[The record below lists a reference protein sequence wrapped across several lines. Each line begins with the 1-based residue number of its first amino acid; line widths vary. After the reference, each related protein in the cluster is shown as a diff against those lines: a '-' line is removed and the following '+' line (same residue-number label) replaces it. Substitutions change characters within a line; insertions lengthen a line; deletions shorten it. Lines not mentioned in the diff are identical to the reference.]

1 MNNTNSN
8 SSTVSP
14 PLPIEVLLS
23 FAGFLPFESIA
34 SVFVMPIIVF
44 LGALLCLLS
53 VFIFFRASSPGKEFT
68 NEPVY
73 VYFKVI
79 AIIYLAHLLA
89 LIPHG
94 FCFTASAI
102 YLPQIDMQTCILFQL
117 AYVPSSNLLFH
128 YTGVL
133 ELIIVLDRMKVN
145 FFIFFFSWDF

>member
-8 SSTVSP
+8 SSIVSQ
-14 PLPIEVLLS
+14 PLPIDVLLS
-23 FAGFLPFESIA
+23 YAGFLPFESITY
-34 SVFVMPIIVF
+34 VFVIPLVGF

-53 VFIFFRASSPGKEFT
+53 MLIFFRASSPGKEFN

-102 YLPQIDMQTCILFQL
+102 YLPHIDVETCILFQL
-117 AYVPSSNLLFH
+117 VYVPISNLFFH

-145 FFIFFFSWDF
+145 FSLFFGRDF

>member
-8 SSTVSP
+8 SSLSFP
-14 PLPIEVLLS
+14 PLPIDILLS
-23 FAGFLPFESIA
+23 KAGFLPFTSIT
-34 SVFVMPIIVF
+34 SVFVVPVIGT
-44 LGALLCLLS
+44 LGSLLCLTS
-53 VFIFFRASSPGKEFT
+53 VFIFFRASSPGKEFK

-102 YLPQIDMQTCILFQL
+102 YLPHIDVETCILFQL
-117 AYVPSSNLLFH
+117 VYVPISNLFFH

-145 FFIFFFSWDF
+145 FSLFFGRDF